1 VYVCRIMF
9 AFLIRVLYFCIG
21 SRNKKSP
28 PMSIKDKEEKAKRS
42 EFVQGLLLSTIPDDI
57 L

>member
-1 VYVCRIMF
+1 
-9 AFLIRVLYFCIG
+9 
-21 SRNKKSP
+21 
-28 PMSIKDKEEKAKRS
+28 MSIKDKEEKAKRS